1 MEKSS
6 GFINFCAL
14 SHKYLIFARI
24 YVKIYPKVYSP
35 EDGMRKEF
43 LEGGKIATAHGV
55 RGALRVDHLCDSAS
69 VLAGQKRI
77 FLRHGAD
84 FAERRVLTASVSG
97 EQVIMT
103 VEGVTSREDAI
114 ALRGAMIYLHRSDIP
129 VGEGEM
135 LIADMIGLPVFHSES
150 GEPLGELT
158 DVSDV
163 AGRRIYTV
171 RYEGRDVLIP
181 DVPEFIKEIGEEG
194 VRVLPIPGLF
204 DDDEV

>member
-1 MEKSS
+1 MK
-6 GFINFCAL
+6 
-14 SHKYLIFARI
+14 
-24 YVKIYPKVYSP
+24 
-35 EDGMRKEF
+35 KEF
-43 LEGGKIATAHGV
+43 LEGGRIATAHGV

-77 FLRHGAD
+77 FLRMGAGYS
-84 FAERRVLTASVSG
+84 ERRVLAASVSG

-114 ALRGAMIYLHRSDIP
+114 ALRGTMIYLHRSDIP
-129 VGEGEM
+129 IGEGEM

-150 GEPLGELT
+150 GEMLGELT
-158 DVSDV
+158 DVSDI

-171 RYEGRDVLIP
+171 RYEDRDVLIP
-181 DVPEFIKEIGEEG
+181 DVPEFIKEIGEDG

-204 DDDEV
+204 DDEI